1 MLDAALFDKLEW
13 IAKPNPNPSPNP
25 DPDPSHSPNQAREE
39 SALLAEIG
47 VADTAP
53 PAFRGAEEGAPAEPL
68 SAQQLEAQFYAD
80 LAAELRDVDF

>member
-1 MLDAALFDKLEW
+1 MRRLSTLTLT
-13 IAKPNPNPSPNP
+13 PNPNPTPN
-25 DPDPSHSPNQAREE
+25 PNQAREE

-47 VADTAP
+47 VADAAP
-53 PAFRGAEEGAPAEPL
+53 PAFRGAEEGPPAEPL